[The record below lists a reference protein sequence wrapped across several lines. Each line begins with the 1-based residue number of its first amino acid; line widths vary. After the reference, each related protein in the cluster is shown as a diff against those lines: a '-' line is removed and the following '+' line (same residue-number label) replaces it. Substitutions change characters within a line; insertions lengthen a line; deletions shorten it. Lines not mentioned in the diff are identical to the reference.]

1 MFSNNWA
8 AHILTHHGAG
18 ILPVMKSLILLMAV
32 VLVGGCRTTSVS
44 FPEHGPDGRNL
55 RIERAIRDY
64 LGWLGHPKPTG
75 ELTKTDYKKVVG
87 LSFFTY
93 QLTDLKGLEKC
104 TQLKN

>member
-1 MFSNNWA
+1 
-8 AHILTHHGAG
+8 
-18 ILPVMKSLILLMAV
+18 MAV

-104 TQLKN
+104 TQLKS